1 MKKLLAMLMAAAFA
15 LTAAVAVSAE
25 ISFSADEPTDL
36 GEFLLEVGPGE
47 EEMTEHTGTF
57 SNLAQGGAS
66 FCNKAEGVAR
76 YEFEVEKDG
85 VYAFVVEYIARE
97 GKARSIDVAIDSQD
111 NNQWVDLVEGAA
123 DDNHFATITYELT
136 AGKHNF
142 FIMAPTGFDDN
153 EVKSCDV
160 YGWDLYLV
168 EEIVPETEAETVVVE
183 EAPVVEAA
191 PQTLDAGIAAVVVA
205 LVSAAGYTIGK
216 KNR

>member
-1 MKKLLAMLMAAAFA
+1 MKKLLAVIMAAVCVMF
-15 LTAAVAVSAE
+15 TAVAVSAE

-36 GEFLLEVGPGE
+36 GEFILEVGPGE

-57 SNLAQGGAS
+57 SNLTAGGTS

-97 GKARSIDVAIDSQD
+97 GKARSIDVALDSQT
-111 NNQWVDLVEGAA
+111 NNQWVDLLEGAA

-168 EEIVPETEAETVVVE
+168 EEILPETEAETVVVE
-183 EAPVVEAA
+183 EAPAVEAA
-191 PQTLDAGIAAVVVA
+191 PQTFDAGIIAAVVA

>member
-1 MKKLLAMLMAAAFA
+1 MKKLLAVIMAAVCVMF
-15 LTAAVAVSAE
+15 TAVAVSAE

-36 GEFLLEVGPGE
+36 GEFILEVGPGE

-57 SNLAQGGAS
+57 SNLTAGGAS
-66 FCNKAEGVAR
+66 FCNKTEGVAR

-97 GKARSIDVAIDSQD
+97 GKARSIDVALDSQT

-123 DDNHFATITYELT
+123 DDNHFAIITYELT

-168 EEIVPETEAETVVVE
+168 EEILPETEAETVVVE
-183 EAPVVEAA
+183 EAPAVEAA
-191 PQTLDAGIAAVVVA
+191 PQTFDAGIIAAVVA

>member
-1 MKKLLAMLMAAAFA
+1 MKKLLAVIMAAVCVMF
-15 LTAAVAVSAE
+15 TAVAVSAE

-36 GEFLLEVGPGE
+36 GEFILEVGPGE

-57 SNLAQGGAS
+57 SNLTAGGTS
-66 FCNKAEGVAR
+66 FCNKTEGVAR

-97 GKARSIDVAIDSQD
+97 GKARSIDVALDSQT
-111 NNQWVDLVEGAA
+111 NNQWVDLLEGAA

-168 EEIVPETEAETVVVE
+168 EEILPETEAETVVVE
-183 EAPVVEAA
+183 EAPAVEAA
-191 PQTLDAGIAAVVVA
+191 PQTFDAGIIAAVVA